1 MVGMHTPLKKQKG
14 IKVMFYARNTF
25 TTIKQ
30 EDIRVMSYGSN
41 VSYRGVCNPTI

>member
-14 IKVMFYARNTF
+14 IKVMFYGRNTF

-30 EDIRVMSYGSN
+30 DDIRVMSYGSN
-41 VSYRGVCNPTI
+41 AYTTIRQEDI